1 MMPRVNCDQEV
12 KVVKAAASGE
22 WTPELQAHV
31 EGCVSCHDV
40 VVISRALRGLA
51 SVPRPALPP
60 AAYAWWTSHIR
71 ERRDAQRRVTRVIS
85 ITQIATLAAAVI
97 GLAFWS
103 VWHWSEVRESI
114 RTSLMSIS
122 IWSSSSLTSSA
133 GLLVYLSLALLLVN
147 VLLTVRA
154 VMSNHNSQ

>member
-1 MMPRVNCDQEV
+1 MMPGVNCDQDLM
-12 KVVKAAASGE
+12 VVKAAASGE
-22 WTPELQAHV
+22 WTPQLQAHV
-31 EGCVSCHDV
+31 EGCVSCRQV
-40 VVISRALRGLA
+40 VALSRALQQFAGA
-51 SVPRPALPP
+51 PKPALPP
-60 AAYAWWTSHIR
+60 AAYVWWTSHIR

-97 GLAFWS
+97 GLAVWS
-103 VWHWSEVRESI
+103 VWHWSEVSESI

-122 IWSSSSLTSSA
+122 IWSSSSLASSA

-154 VMSNHNSQ
+154 VMTNRDSQ